1 MAIIYEKR
9 DISFEAFFV
18 PMDFYPHIHETLE
31 IIYLCEGEVT
41 ITIGSSSKTLHAGE
55 LSIVFPNIVH
65 SYHSTQPNYV
75 LTVIFSPE
83 LVENYH
89 QLLFSRQPKCPFL
102 SAGQIHP
109 DIINAFNT
117 IAVERYWTLDQRL
130 LQGYLSVILGQI
142 LNHTEL
148 VEREKTVSFLPELL
162 TYLSKH
168 FMEPLT
174 LDNLAHHLGVSKYQ
188 ISRFFSQKIGCNFST
203 YLNALRV
210 QHAEK
215 LLTATDFPVTE
226 ICYLAVFESLSTF
239 YRVFSQINGISPTA
253 YKKKY

>member
-83 LVENYH
+83 LVE
-89 QLLFSRQPKCPFL
+89 
-102 SAGQIHP
+102 
-109 DIINAFNT
+109 IIT
-117 IAVERYWTLDQRL
+117 
-130 LQGYLSVILGQI
+130 SC
-142 LNHTEL
+142 
-148 VEREKTVSFLPELL
+148 
-162 TYLSKH
+162 
-168 FMEPLT
+168 
-174 LDNLAHHLGVSKYQ
+174 
-188 ISRFFSQKIGCNFST
+188 FFPGSQ
-203 YLNALRV
+203 NALFCLPDRFI
-210 QHAEK
+210 
-215 LLTATDFPVTE
+215 L
-226 ICYLAVFESLSTF
+226 I
-239 YRVFSQINGISPTA
+239 
-253 YKKKY
+253 

>member
-1 MAIIYEKR
+1 MRNLRYGLQEKSAHR
-9 DISFEAFFV
+9 FNTLADI
-18 PMDFYPHIHETLE
+18 L
-31 IIYLCEGEVT
+31 
-41 ITIGSSSKTLHAGE
+41 SKIARKVSKNRKFKLNQQA
-55 LSIVFPNIVH
+55 L
-65 SYHSTQPNYV
+65 
-75 LTVIFSPE
+75 
-83 LVENYH
+83 
-89 QLLFSRQPKCPFL
+89 
-102 SAGQIHP
+102 
-109 DIINAFNT
+109 INAFNT

-226 ICYLAVFESLSTF
+226 ICYLAGFESLSTF